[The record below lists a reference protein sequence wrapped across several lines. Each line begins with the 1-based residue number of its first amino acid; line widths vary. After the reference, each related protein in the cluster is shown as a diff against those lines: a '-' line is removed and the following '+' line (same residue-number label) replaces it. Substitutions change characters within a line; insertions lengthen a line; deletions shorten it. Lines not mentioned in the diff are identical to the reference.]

1 MALQSSNFRPTRS
14 GRHPFDADRG
24 ATVTVR
30 TRIYGNRKMAVNSVV
45 ESLIV
50 LSDVH
55 LGSDLVAASSVG
67 SCKRSQEIDDD
78 LTRLIDHYRLHP
90 PARGRWRLV
99 IAGDLIDFIGM
110 VLPTERSDIETAPS
124 EEERLHG
131 LGNARDH
138 TLAKMRA
145 VAERHRE
152 VFDAFG
158 RFIADGNAITIIH
171 GNHDLEL
178 YWEDVRAELTRTLLG
193 GGEKHA
199 ATRGHRLDRA
209 GFLSRLEYTPWFFYR
224 DGVAYIEHG
233 HQYDEYC
240 ATEHLLTP
248 LSPTDPRRVAR
259 GFCDVLLRF
268 VVRQTPGLT
277 EHGHEEMGIVDYL
290 RFGRRLGAGGMAALA
305 LRFVRAIREL
315 FRLRRAHFVEATQ
328 ALRAQHEQ
336 AMARFAR
343 ARKIGTRRVRALWR
357 LQATP
362 ITKTISGI
370 MSSLLLDRLA
380 LAAGCTMLL
389 AAVAVLATFDAYA
402 WVAVVPVA
410 LLWIGGHHH
419 LRKRRKID
427 AVPELATRAAEVAS
441 IFDVPYVVMG
451 HTHVPACQA
460 LPGDVTY
467 VNVGS
472 WAEDDGSAPRAQRAH
487 LVIHPGEDR
496 PIAHFLRWDRA
507 LGPTEYEAA

>member
-1 MALQSSNFRPTRS
+1 MIKMTVSSS
-14 GRHPFDADRG
+14 L
-24 ATVTVR
+24 
-30 TRIYGNRKMAVNSVV
+30 

-55 LGSDLVAASSVG
+55 LGSDLVSTQG
-67 SCKRSQEIDDD
+67 RKRSREIDDD
-78 LTRLIDHYRLHP
+78 LTRLIDHYRQHP

-110 VLPTERSDIETAPS
+110 TLPSERTDIETAPS

-158 RFIADGNAITIIH
+158 RFVADGNAITIIH

-178 YWEDVRAELTRTLLG
+178 YWEDVREELTRTLVK
-193 GGEKHA
+193 GGEAHVA
-199 ATRGHRLDRA
+199 SRGATLDLEA
-209 GFLSRLEYTPWFFYR
+209 FLSRLEYSPWFFYR

-240 ATEHLLTP
+240 ATEHILAP
-248 LSPTDPRRVAR
+248 LSPMDPRRVAR

-268 VVRQTPGLT
+268 VVRQTPGLS

-290 RFGRRLGAGGMAALA
+290 RFGRRLGAGGKAELVV
-305 LRFVRAIREL
+305 RFARAIREL
-315 FRLRRAHFVEATQ
+315 FRLRRAHLAEAT
-328 ALRAQHEQ
+328 AAVRAQHEQ

-343 ARKIGTRRVRALWR
+343 ARKVGLRRVRALWR

-362 ITKTISGI
+362 ITKTVSGI

-380 LAAGCTMLL
+380 LAAASVTLL
-389 AAVAVLATFDAYA
+389 TVVAIIATFVPLA
-402 WVAVVPVA
+402 WTAAALVAA
-410 LLWIGGHHH
+410 FWIAGHHL
-419 LRKRRKID
+419 LRRRRKID
-427 AVPELATRAAEVAS
+427 AVPELAMRAAAVAA
-441 IFDVPYVVMG
+441 IFPAPFIVMG
-451 HTHVPACQA
+451 HTHVPARQS
-460 LPGDVTY
+460 LRDDVTY

-472 WAEDDGSAPRAQRAH
+472 WAEDDGTPRAPRSH
-487 LVIHPGEDR
+487 LVIHPGDDG
-496 PIAHFLRWDRA
+496 PVAHFLRWDRA